1 MSGGHFNY
9 DQYRIA
15 NIAEEI
21 ETIIE
26 RNDDTKL
33 NEWGDRIGRGYDVDV
48 IARFREAVHALSI
61 AHIYAQRIDWLLS
74 GDDGPEQFL
83 KRLRDDLSNDGI
95 IRMYAKTAMDMLD
108 NPPAPNDALK
118 DLLELI

>member
-33 NEWGDRIGRGYDVDV
+33 NEWGERIGRGYDAEV

-83 KRLRDDLSNDGI
+83 KRLQAELPDDGI
-95 IRMYAKTAMDMLD
+95 TRMDAKTVIDMLD
-108 NPPAPNDALK
+108 NPPEPNQALI
-118 DLLELI
+118 DLLKLK